1 MVDHDDCHVWSDP
14 FGMGVRVALDAEN
27 VEDFDFVAVPLKVLR
42 LLCQEASGRF

>member
-1 MVDHDDCHVWSDP
+1 VVDEADGHVWSDP
-14 FGMGVRVALDAEN
+14 WEYGIRVPLDAEN